1 MFKPEFFEYLTK
13 TREAEMGLAD
23 VKGWLGRNGSF
34 GWGKGDIELH
44 LTVVLPHMGSRDI
57 SGAHSHFSSS
67 TKSSLN

>member
-1 MFKPEFFEYLTK
+1 
-13 TREAEMGLAD
+13 MGLAD